1 MDLVDG
7 DLVDLVDLVEDQEED
22 HEEGFSDSVVGSALV
37 SKVSKLITRT

>member
-7 DLVDLVDLVEDQEED
+7 DLVDQEEDQAED

-37 SKVSKLITRT
+37 SKVNKLTTRT